1 MKRGRFANPQR
12 TGAILR
18 KPLTIRQ
25 HNGTGIAELL
35 RKMGVREILQ
45 NFMGQNLAFKKR
57 IAHFCETQAPTLRLT
72 FSMIRSGNGL
82 VILLLVLSPPV

>member
-1 MKRGRFANPQR
+1 
-12 TGAILR
+12 
-18 KPLTIRQ
+18 
-25 HNGTGIAELL
+25 
-35 RKMGVREILQ
+35 MGVREILQ

-57 IAHFCETQAPTLRLT
+57 IAHFCKTRTPKLRLT